1 MLFRAAGSANE
12 VGGDFYDTIQL
23 GDSWLSFVGDVAG
36 KGARAAAL
44 TARARYTMISVAQL
58 TGSAETAVDRVNDAF
73 LSMEGSPLCTLA
85 AVRQPGIEPGGTIEV
100 LSAGH
105 PLPLPGDADGGV
117 APLGTTGPLLGFVPE
132 PRWPYDDRRGRSRGS
147 AWCCSATACWTR

>member
-1 MLFRAAGSANE
+1 MLFRAAGTANE

-23 GDSWLSFVGDVAG
+23 GDAWLSFVGDVAG

-73 LSMEGSPLCTLA
+73 LTMEGSPLCTLA
-85 AVRQPGIEPGGTIEV
+85 AVRLPGMEPGCAGRGHLRRAPAALPGHERRRRDA
-100 LSAGH
+100 AGH
-105 PLPLPGDADGGV
+105 HRPAAGLRRRAR
-117 APLGTTGPLLGFVPE
+117 AGP
-132 PRWPYDDRRGRSRGS
+132 
-147 AWCCSATACWTR
+147 T